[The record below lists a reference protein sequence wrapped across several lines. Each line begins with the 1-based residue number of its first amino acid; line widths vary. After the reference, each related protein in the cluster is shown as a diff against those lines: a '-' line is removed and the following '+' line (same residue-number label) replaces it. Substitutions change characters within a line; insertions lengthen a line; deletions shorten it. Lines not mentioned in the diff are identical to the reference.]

1 MLHHGEMTTDRPT
14 HTPVLLREVLE
25 LLDPQPGD
33 RVLDATVGLAG
44 HAAELLR
51 AVGPQGLLI
60 GLDVDDANLEV
71 ARNVLRQIGDNFVLI
86 RANFRDV
93 SRTLPEVG
101 QGPVQRILADFG
113 PSSNQLD
120 DPGRGLSFQH
130 DGPLDM
136 RLDSRL
142 PTTAADL
149 LNRLGEHELSDLIY
163 LNSQERF
170 SRRIARQVC
179 RDRRDKRLT
188 RTSELV
194 GTVCRA
200 LKVSP
205 TSHREKIHPAT
216 RVFQALRI
224 AVNAE
229 LDAIEEFLP
238 QIPALLTPGG
248 RIAAISFHSLED
260 RLVKRAFRESKQRNI
275 YTLVTKQPVIADR
288 QERQANPRSRS
299 AKLRVAE
306 RTDQPIET

>member
-1 MLHHGEMTTDRPT
+1 LLHHGEMTTDRPI
-14 HTPVLLREVLE
+14 HRPVLLREVLE

-44 HAAELLR
+44 HAVELLK
-51 AVGPQGLLI
+51 AVGSQGFLI

-71 ARNVLRQIGDNFVLI
+71 ARSVLRKVGENFILI

-93 SRTLPEVG
+93 RRALTEAG

-113 PSSNQLD
+113 PSSNQFD
-120 DPGRGLSFQH
+120 APGRGLSFQH

-149 LNRLGEHELSDLIY
+149 VNRLSEHELSDLIY
-163 LNSQERF
+163 SNSQERF
-170 SRRIARQVC
+170 SRRIARQIC

-229 LDAIEEFLP
+229 LDAIAEFLP
-238 QIPALLTPGG
+238 QIPALVTPGG

-260 RLVKRAFRESKQRNI
+260 RLVKRAFRESKQQNI
-275 YTLVTKQPVIADR
+275 YTLVTKQPVITDR

-306 RTDQPIET
+306 RTDQPIGT